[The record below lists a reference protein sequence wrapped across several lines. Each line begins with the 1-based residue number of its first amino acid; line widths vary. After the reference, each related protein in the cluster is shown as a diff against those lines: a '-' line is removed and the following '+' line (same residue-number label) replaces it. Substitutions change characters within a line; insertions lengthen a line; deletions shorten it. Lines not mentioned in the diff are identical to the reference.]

1 MRATLV
7 SLVLLGLSTPAV
19 AGDVVVDVRDAA
31 GRAVRDAVVMI
42 KPARAVTPGAPTRLS
57 GPAVMAQKDIQFAP
71 QLLIVPVGSTVS
83 FPNRDKVRHHVYS
96 FSAAK
101 RFELKLYGRDET
113 RSVMFD
119 KPGAVALGCNIHD
132 AMIAYIYVTD
142 TPFAARTGAD
152 GAASVPDTPAGAA
165 TLLVWHPDL
174 KARGPI
180 SRPLTVSAG
189 PQRLIAAV
197 DLRPSAR

>member
-1 MRATLV
+1 MRAAFL
-7 SLVLLGLSTPAV
+7 SLALLGFATPAQ
-19 AGDVVVDVRDAA
+19 AGDVVVEVRDAS

-42 KPARAVTPGAPTRLS
+42 KSARPVSPGAPARLS
-57 GPAVMAQKDIQFAP
+57 GPAVMAQQDIQFAP

-113 RSVMFD
+113 RSVTFD

-142 TPFAARTGAD
+142 TPFAARSGAD
-152 GAASVPDTPAGAA
+152 GAAAVRDTPAGAA
-165 TLLVWHPDL
+165 TLLVWHPQL
-174 KARGPI
+174 KARGAV

-189 PQRLIAAV
+189 PQRLTVAV